1 MTRRTEKIVPTN
13 LTSCFVGGLH
23 LRALRTSLGA
33 TEPFV
38 TERVEGFI
46 ILAALEREDGSTELY
61 YHDDDDTFVTIDE
74 GKPYEVYVR
83 MITNTVYMPY
93 ISGYVPTHCPVT
105 GERWEVPEE
114 AYKED

>member
-13 LTSCFVGGLH
+13 MTSCFVGGLH
-23 LRALRTSLGA
+23 LRSLREGLGA

-46 ILAALEREDGSTELY
+46 ILAALERENGDTELY
-61 YHDDDDTFVTIDE
+61 YHDDDDTFVTLDE

-83 MITNTVYMPY
+83 MVTNTVYLPRPTWY
-93 ISGYVPTHCPVT
+93 TVPSHCPVT
-105 GERWEVPEE
+105 GERWDLPEKQEV
-114 AYKED
+114 